1 MTDEEKAFLES
12 EIARQYRWYN
22 KGSRLW
28 SSVHHWSL
36 AVSALLSA
44 FATLVLKS
52 EWIKTLIVAY
62 REDVAAGLTAAATLV
77 TTLAASGGF
86 GRKWQ
91 ANRRSRGR
99 IDQIK
104 IDFSSPDADSQKI
117 RDDLKQVM
125 KEHDDAII
133 GPIAK

>member
-12 EIARQYRWYN
+12 EIVRQYRWYN
-22 KGSRLW
+22 RGSRLW

-36 AVSALLSA
+36 AGSALLSA

-52 EWIKTLIVAY
+52 EWISTLIVAY
-62 REDVAAGLTAAATLV
+62 PNDVAAGLTAAATLV
-77 TTLAASGGF
+77 TTFAASGGF

-117 RDDLKQVM
+117 RDDLKQVI

-133 GPIAK
+133 GPVAK